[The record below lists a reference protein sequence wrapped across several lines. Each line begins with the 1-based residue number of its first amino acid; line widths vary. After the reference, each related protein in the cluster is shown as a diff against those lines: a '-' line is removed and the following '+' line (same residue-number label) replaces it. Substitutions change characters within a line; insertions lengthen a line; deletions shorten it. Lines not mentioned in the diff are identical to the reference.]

1 MCNKIKQKLTDYLKL
16 YLIFEID
23 YLKVPIDYFLSSVFD
38 AGLKAIQ
45 LRCKNKSV
53 KERYEIGLIIK
64 KHIRNRDVLFIVND
78 RVDLAVLL
86 HADGCHVG
94 HSDLPL
100 IPLKKHCNSMIFGY
114 SCHNKEDIIFA
125 KKNNIDYIGL
135 GSVFPTTTKTDVKKV
150 LGLEELRILTEVA
163 SDLPSV
169 AIGGI
174 NMLNLSKISH
184 FKLDGY
190 AVSSAICLAHN
201 PGKIVKKMYDI
212 INNCE

>member
-23 YLKVPIDYFLSSVFD
+23 YLKVPIDFFLSSVFD
-38 AGLKAIQ
+38 AGLKSIQ

-94 HSDLPL
+94 QSDLPV
-100 IPLKKHCNSMIFGY
+100 IPVKKHFNHMFLGY
-114 SCHNKEDIIFA
+114 SCHNSEDIIFA

-135 GSVFPTTTKTDVKKV
+135 GSVFPTNTKTDVEKV
-150 LGLEELRILTEVA
+150 LGLEELRNLAEVA

-174 NMLNLSKISH
+174 NISNLPEISH

-190 AVSSAICLAHN
+190 AVSSAICSADN
-201 PGKIVKKMYDI
+201 PGKIVKEMLNI
-212 INNCE
+212 INRNE